1 MTMPVT
7 STDQGPVPRA
17 DTKHPEATVPTCQAA
32 GGNPRSGLDA
42 SPGDGASLTVFY
54 DGTCAFCTSQAGLI
68 GRHLGEAVRTVSTA
82 LPDTHQA
89 WGLDPVRTSGE
100 IIVRDSTG
108 REWGGADAIARLL
121 RASPRLAI
129 LGRAMTLPGI
139 RQAAHLGYRG
149 VARIRHRL
157 ARWS

>member
-1 MTMPVT
+1 MPVT
-7 STDQGPVPRA
+7 STDQGLAPLA
-17 DTKHPEATVPTCQAA
+17 DNTRQEATVPTRQAP
-32 GGNPRSGLDA
+32 GGNPRPGPDA

-82 LPDTHQA
+82 LPDTNLA

-100 IIVRDSTG
+100 IIVRDGTG

-129 LGRAMTLPGI
+129 LGQAMTLPGI
-139 RQAAHLGYRG
+139 RQVAHLGYRG
-149 VARIRHRL
+149 VARLRHRL

>member
-1 MTMPVT
+1 M
-7 STDQGPVPRA
+7 PRA
-17 DTKHPEATVPTCQAA
+17 DTEDPETTVPTCQLA
-32 GGNPRSGLDA
+32 GGKVPDA
-42 SPGDGASLTVFY
+42 RNDLPDHGANLTVFY
-54 DGTCAFCTSQAGLI
+54 DGTCGFCTRQASLI
-68 GRHLGEAVRTVSTA
+68 GSHLGETVRTVSTA
-82 LPDTHQA
+82 LPDAHHA

-121 RASPRLAI
+121 RESPRLAI

-139 RQAAHLGYRG
+139 RQVAHLGYRG